1 MASFHPLA
9 LLPATIPPK
18 TTQRHNIQQNNQNKN
33 ECENENSRDEKKIV
47 LVSEYEER
55 LLFKEYRRGYLRRLD
70 YEDLESSSK
79 QQNQDQHQHLQ
90 HHLRL
95 RRSTPQP
102 SPSQCQNSPVSSP
115 RCRVVVLP
123 AAATSRRR
131 REGVE
136 TMGWRI

>member
-18 TTQRHNIQQNNQNKN
+18 TTQRHNIQQNNQN
-33 ECENENSRDEKKIV
+33 ENENEKKIV
-47 LVSEYEER
+47 QVSEYEER
-55 LLFKEYRRGYLRRLD
+55 LLFKEYRRGYLHRLD